1 MPQPSQPT
9 RGGIQREDGVDHLEP
24 LLSAEEAA
32 TGDRVD
38 AEGDNNASRIAPTD
52 RSRSGAA
59 IEPEPE
65 EECSPVG
72 RSFLGPMLGRSNL
85 RALTA
90 CALFAACY
98 ELYRMSAFHHILV

>member
-9 RGGIQREDGVDHLEP
+9 RGGIQREDGVGPLEP

-38 AEGDNNASRIAPTD
+38 AEGENNASRIAPTD

-72 RSFLGPMLGRSNL
+72 RSFLGPMLGRSSL
-85 RALTA
+85 RALVA
-90 CALFAACY
+90 CALLAVCY
-98 ELYRMSAFHHILV
+98 ELYWMSAFHHIRV